1 MSDEITLTVRHKGTG
16 FVLQGILRVTPREVG
31 ESALWFGTLVTVS
44 HCCHNS
50 ASHHARFLCKSR
62 PACRRQLARIR
73 FQAWGGHCRGWKRSR
88 ALSFDHSPF
97 HHSATPQVPIPLQLR
112 RVVTSQDRA
121 SVWGAGELHGQ
132 GGCARHWPRGEG
144 RLPTSLPCQVSKGS
158 KAPRDPESSGTRSDA
173 GALKHLGK

>member
-1 MSDEITLTVRHKGTG
+1 MHFGL
-16 FVLQGILRVTPREVG
+16 
-31 ESALWFGTLVTVS
+31 GTLVTVS

-62 PACRRQLARIR
+62 PACRRQLARVR
-73 FQAWGGHCRGWKRSR
+73 FQDWGGHCRGWKRSR

-121 SVWGAGELHGQ
+121 SVCGQ

-144 RLPTSLPCQVSKGS
+144 RLPTSLPSPPRTGRVYEGCQVSQGS
-158 KAPRDPESSGTRSDA
+158 REFLHKARCQNPSPWNWFRIHRRCNLA
-173 GALKHLGK
+173 